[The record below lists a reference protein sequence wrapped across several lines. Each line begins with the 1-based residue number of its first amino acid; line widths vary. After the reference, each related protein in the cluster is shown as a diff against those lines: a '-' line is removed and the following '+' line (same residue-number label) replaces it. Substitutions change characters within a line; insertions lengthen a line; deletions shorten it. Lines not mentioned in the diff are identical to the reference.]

1 MVYSFYSQV
10 FLSLPKAQC
19 VECVDGEPSLTFQS
33 IFVYAECTMIRVIH
47 PPDQSEV
54 RMSCAGQSDVT
65 KIRVIH
71 PPVSRD
77 ADASPV

>member
-1 MVYSFYSQV
+1 
-10 FLSLPKAQC
+10 
-19 VECVDGEPSLTFQS
+19 
-33 IFVYAECTMIRVIH
+33 MIRVIY

-54 RMSCAGQSDVT
+54 RMSCVDQSEVT
-65 KIRVIH
+65 MIRVIH

>member
-1 MVYSFYSQV
+1 
-10 FLSLPKAQC
+10 
-19 VECVDGEPSLTFQS
+19 
-33 IFVYAECTMIRVIH
+33 MIRVIH

-54 RMSCAGQSDVT
+54 RMSSVDQSEVT
-65 KIRVIH
+65 MIRVIN